1 MTASGTDA
9 PLPPPASEPVR
20 PQRRRN
26 FSPWAYWQLRLAATA
41 PPEACPVDALA
52 PGFDD
57 YRDRVRVRLH
67 DLLGEWPQPVP
78 LDIEVLEH
86 DDAGPYRRERIVF
99 DSEATMSVPAY
110 LLVPHERTEPGPAVL
125 AIHGHGAGKSMVC
138 GLDGGNDEQ
147 GAEMREYHGDYA
159 HQLACRGFV
168 VLAPDLRGFGERED
182 WNPPDHYQCDWNL
195 VSATLAGANPLAQNL
210 HDLRC
215 SLDVLAQHPLVDPR
229 RIGAAG
235 LSYGGTA
242 TLFLAALDERVKA
255 AVVSGYLSSWAA
267 AHRVPWNMCGSQILP
282 GLLGRLEHVDLGA
295 LVAPRALLVETGT
308 DDQIFPVGAAREA
321 FATLTKVYDRFGARD
336 RLVHDVFEAGHQWH
350 GEQAYPFLEREL

>member
-1 MTASGTDA
+1 LASAGTDS
-9 PLPPPASEPVR
+9 PPPPPAPEPIR

-26 FSPWAYWQLRLAATA
+26 FSLWAYWQLRLAATP
-41 PPEACPVDALA
+41 PPEACPVDDLA
-52 PGFDD
+52 RGFDG
-57 YRDRVRVRLH
+57 YRDRARDRLR
-67 DLLGEWPQPVP
+67 DLLGEWPERVP

-86 DDAGPYRRERIVF
+86 DDAGPYRRERVVF

-138 GLDGGNDEQ
+138 GLDRGNDELRDEI
-147 GAEMREYHGDYA
+147 GGYHGDYA

-168 VLAPDLRGFGERED
+168 VLAPDLRGFGERAD

-195 VSATLAGANPLAQNL
+195 VSATLAGANPLTQNL
-210 HDLRC
+210 WDLRC
-215 SLDVLAQHPLVDPR
+215 SLDFLAQHPLVDPQ

-255 AVVSGYLSSWAA
+255 AVVSGYFSSWAA

-282 GLLGRLEHVDLGA
+282 GLLGWLEHVDLGV

-308 DDQIFPVGAAREA
+308 EDDIFPVDAAREA
-321 FATLTKVYDRFGARD
+321 FATLAQVYAMLGARD
-336 RLVHDVFEAGHQWH
+336 RLVHDVFEAGHRWH
-350 GEQAYPFLEREL
+350 GEQAYSFLEREL